1 MRTHRSALH
10 VFGLPQS
17 SRLGQEDS
25 LAYVSELES
34 LSPRKRFLCF
44 HEAYTPKAYFEKKD
58 KPTHGTPGDELLQE
72 HQWLVGPWNESYSEE
87 DSDAWGPC
95 WCSGLKW
102 STPQPEPRRL
112 PWPDHPRESQFASRA
127 AIISERPRASGCY
140 QVFNQLHTE
149 ASPLQVVEVVRKE

>member
-1 MRTHRSALH
+1 MDFNRDTKAWPSGSYIHRNYTWDTQNKKPPPSDWERWALTSLWTHRSALH
-10 VFGLPQS
+10 FFGLPQS

-58 KPTHGTPGDELLQE
+58 KPTHRTPGDELLQE
-72 HQWLVGPWNESYSEE
+72 HQWLVGPWDESYSEG
-87 DSDAWGPC
+87 DGDAWGAC

-102 STPQPEPRRL
+102 STPQPVPGRL
-112 PWPDHPRESQFASRA
+112 P
-127 AIISERPRASGCY
+127 
-140 QVFNQLHTE
+140 
-149 ASPLQVVEVVRKE
+149 